1 MSGQGHGE
9 TASKLAKVS
18 RDETGSGETQPSQLR
33 VSEEKV
39 TALADET
46 DTFLSRLDDLSEL
59 C

>member
-9 TASKLAKVS
+9 TASKLATVS

-39 TALADET
+39 TALPGET
-46 DTFLSRLDDLSEL
+46 DTFLSRLDDLSE
-59 C
+59 